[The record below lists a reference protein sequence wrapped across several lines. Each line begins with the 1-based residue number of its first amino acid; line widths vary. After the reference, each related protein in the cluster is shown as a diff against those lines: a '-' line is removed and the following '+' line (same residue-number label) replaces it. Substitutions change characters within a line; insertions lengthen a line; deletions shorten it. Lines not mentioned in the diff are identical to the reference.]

1 MNSLSKFLDEQKI
14 GLVDIGASGGLEARW
29 RSIRGNIKAFLFEP
43 DERSLEELKLADYVE
58 EMFPVGLGSSELTT
72 PLNLCRS
79 PGASS
84 ILSPC
89 HSFLSLFSDAKRFDV
104 TKQVDIKLPTLDH
117 CLMSRWQDCDF
128 IKIDTQG
135 TELDILRGG
144 DALLDSPIIGLEIE
158 VEFVRLYENQDL
170 FGDVCSHLESKGFEF
185 FDFVNICRWERE
197 RFTLFGQAVFGDGL
211 FLRSPEAF
219 AQILKAL
226 PKDVARTKA
235 RKYIAIVALYD
246 HLDLLPV
253 CLSVFQQYLEAGDQK
268 AVNRL
273 HKSLLTRRNISSFL
287 LRVMNKLL
295 RPLGLRTIGLQVS

>member
-1 MNSLSKFLDEQKI
+1 MNSLKVFLDEQRV

-29 RSIRGNIKAFLFEP
+29 CSIQGNIKAFLFEP
-43 DERSLEELKLADYVE
+43 DERSHKELKLADYVE
-58 EMFPVGLGSSELTT
+58 EIFPVGLGSSELIA

-84 ILSPC
+84 VLSPR

-104 TKQVDIKLPTLDH
+104 TKQVDIKLSTLDH

-211 FLRSPEAF
+211 FLRSPETF

-226 PKDVARTKA
+226 PRDVARTKA
-235 RKYIAIVALYD
+235 KKYIAIVALYD

-295 RPLGLRTIGLQVS
+295 RPLGLRTIGLQVL